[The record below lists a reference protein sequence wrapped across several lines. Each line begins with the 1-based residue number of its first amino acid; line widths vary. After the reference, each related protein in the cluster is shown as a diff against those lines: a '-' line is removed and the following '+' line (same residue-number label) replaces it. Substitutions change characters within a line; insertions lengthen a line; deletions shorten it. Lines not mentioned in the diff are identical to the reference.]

1 MPHAVYTMVFNEKAE
16 CMEKEEKKAL
26 QLKRLQK
33 TVKLAY
39 ENVEFYKKRLDD
51 AGIKPEDIKTLKDI
65 EKIPFTT
72 KNDLREAYPLGL
84 LAVPRE
90 EIVEIHASSGT
101 TGKPS
106 VTAYTQNDL
115 DIWGECIAR
124 GLVMAGCKKDEII
137 QNAYGYGLFTGGFG
151 IHHGGNKLGAIT
163 VPISAGNTKK
173 QLDTMIDFQSNILT
187 CTPSYAMYLGESR
200 EKAGISLDE
209 INLKAGI
216 HGAEMWTD
224 EMRKRIEKSLGIKAY
239 NIYGLT
245 EVMGPGVAQ
254 ECSKQNGMHI
264 QDDQFYP
271 EIINSETGE
280 TLDYGEEGEL
290 VLTSLT
296 KTGMPILRFRTK
308 DLTSLIADECECGR
322 TTIRMTK
329 ITGRS
334 DDMLKIKGVMVFPS
348 QIEKALL
355 KIDGISPNYLIHV
368 TRPKILDEVEVKVEA
383 SKELFSDEMK
393 EMERVEKE
401 IASSIR
407 SETGLRVEVTLC
419 EPESLPRSEGKA
431 IRVIDE
437 RNL

>member
-1 MPHAVYTMVFNEKAE
+1 MFWNKEIE
-16 CMEKEEKKAL
+16 CMDNKEKEKI
-26 QLKRLQK
+26 QLERLQK

-39 ENVEFYKKRLDD
+39 ENVEFYKNLFDEI
-51 AGIKPEDIKTLKDI
+51 GLKPEDIKTLKDI

-72 KNDLREAYPLGL
+72 KSDLREAYPLGL

-90 EIVEIHASSGT
+90 EIVEVHASSGT
-101 TGKPS
+101 TGKPT

-115 DIWGECIAR
+115 EIWGECIAR
-124 GLVMAGCKKDEII
+124 GLKMAGAKKEYII

-151 IHHGGNKLGAIT
+151 IHHGGNKMGAIT
-163 VPISAGNTKK
+163 IPISAGNTKR
-173 QLDTMIDFQSNILT
+173 QLDTMIDFQSDILT

-200 EKAGISLDE
+200 EKAGISLDD

-216 HGAEMWTD
+216 HGAEMWTN
-224 EMRKRIEKSLGIKAY
+224 EMRKRIETSLGIKTH

-254 ECSKQNGMHI
+254 ECSQQDGMHI
-264 QDDQFYP
+264 QDDHFYP
-271 EIINSETGE
+271 EIIDSETGE
-280 TLDYGEEGEL
+280 TLDYGEKGEL

-308 DLTSLIADECECGR
+308 DLTSLNNEKCDCGR
-322 TTIRMTK
+322 TTVRMTR

-355 KIDGISPNYLIHV
+355 KIKGISPNYMIHV
-368 TRPKILDEVEVKVEA
+368 TRPDILDEVEVKVEA
-383 SKELFSDEMK
+383 TKELFSDEMK
-393 EMERVEKE
+393 EMERVEKQ
-401 IASSIR
+401 IKASIR
-407 SETGLRVEVTLC
+407 SETGLRVDVTIC

-431 IRVIDE
+431 VRVIDE
-437 RNL
+437 RNFE

>member
-1 MPHAVYTMVFNEKAE
+1 MFWNKEAE
-16 CMEKEEKKAL
+16 CMSKEEKEKI
-26 QLKRLQK
+26 QLKRLQE
-33 TVKLAY
+33 TIKLAY
-39 ENVEFYKKRLDD
+39 ENVEFYKKRFDE

-72 KNDLREAYPLGL
+72 KSDLREAYPLGL

-90 EIVEIHASSGT
+90 EIVEVHASSGT
-101 TGKPS
+101 TGKPT

-124 GLVMAGCKKDEII
+124 GLKMAGAEKEYII

-151 IHHGGNKLGAIT
+151 IHHGGNKMGAIT
-163 VPISAGNTKK
+163 IPISAGNTKR
-173 QLDTMIDFQSNILT
+173 QLDTMLDFQSDILT
-187 CTPSYAMYLGESR
+187 CTPSYAAYLGESR
-200 EKAGISLDE
+200 E
-209 INLKAGI
+209 KAGI

-224 EMRKRIEKSLGIKAY
+224 EMRKRIETSLGIKTH

-254 ECSKQNGMHI
+254 ECEHQNGMHI
-264 QDDQFYP
+264 QDDHFYP
-271 EIINSETGE
+271 EIIDSETGE
-280 TLDYGEEGEL
+280 TLNPGEKGEL

-296 KTGMPILRFRTK
+296 KTGMPIIRFRTK
-308 DLTSLIADECECGR
+308 DLTSLNDEKCECGR
-322 TTIRMTK
+322 TTVRMNR

-355 KIDGISPNYLIHV
+355 KIKGISPNYMIHV
-368 TRPKILDEVEVKVEA
+368 TRPDILDEVEVKVEA
-383 SKELFSDEMK
+383 TKELFSDEMK
-393 EMERVEKE
+393 EMEKVEKQ
-401 IASSIR
+401 IKSSIR
-407 SETGLRVEVTLC
+407 SETGLRVDVTIC

-431 IRVIDE
+431 VRVIDE
-437 RNL
+437 RKFE

>member
-1 MPHAVYTMVFNEKAE
+1 MVWNENE
-16 CMEKEEKKAL
+16 CLSKKEKEKI
-26 QLKRLQK
+26 QLERLKK

-39 ENVEFYKKRLDD
+39 ENVEFYRKRFDKINL
-51 AGIKPEDIKTLKDI
+51 KPEDIKTLKDI
-65 EKIPFTT
+65 EKIPYTT
-72 KNDLREAYPLGL
+72 KSDLREAYPLGL
-84 LAVPRE
+84 LAVSRD
-90 EIVEIHASSGT
+90 EIVEVHASSGT
-101 TGKPS
+101 TGKPT

-124 GLVMAGCKKDEII
+124 GLIMAGAKKDYII

-151 IHHGGNKLGAIT
+151 IHHGGNRLGVIT
-163 VPISAGNTKK
+163 IPISAGNTKR
-173 QLDTMIDFQSNILT
+173 QLDTMVDFQSDIIT

-200 EKAGISLDE
+200 QKSGIPLED

-224 EMRKRIEKSLGIKAY
+224 EMRKRIEESLGIKTY

-254 ECSKQNGMHI
+254 ECNQQNGMHI
-264 QDDQFYP
+264 QDDHFYP
-271 EIINSETGE
+271 EIINPKTGE
-280 TLDYGEEGEL
+280 VLDYGEHGEL

-308 DLTSLIADECECGR
+308 DLTALINEKCECGR
-322 TTIRMTK
+322 TTIRMER

-355 KIDGISPNYLIHV
+355 RINGITPNYLIHV
-368 TRPKILDEVEVKVEA
+368 TRPDILDEVEVKVEA
-383 SKELFSDEMK
+383 TKELFFDEVK
-393 EMERVEKE
+393 EMEKIEKQ
-401 IASSIR
+401 IQASIR
-407 SETGLRVEVTLC
+407 SETGLRVNVTLC

-431 IRVIDE
+431 VRVIDE

>member
-1 MPHAVYTMVFNEKAE
+1 MVFNEKAE

-124 GLVMAGCKKDEII
+124 GLVMAECKKDEII

>member
-1 MPHAVYTMVFNEKAE
+1 MVFNEKAE
-16 CMEKEEKKAL
+16 CMGNEEKKAL
-26 QLKRLQK
+26 QLKRLQE

-51 AGIKPEDIKTLKDI
+51 AGVKPEDIKTLKDI

-72 KNDLREAYPLGL
+72 KNDLRDAYPLGL

-106 VTAYTQNDL
+106 VTAYTQKDL

-124 GLVMAGCKKDEII
+124 GLVMAGCKKDDII

-200 EKAGISLDE
+200 EKSRINLDD

-271 EIINSETGE
+271 EIINTETGE

-308 DLTSLIADECECGR
+308 DLTSLIADKCDCGR

-355 KIDGISPNYLIHV
+355 KIEGISPNYLIHV
-368 TRPKILDEVEVKVEA
+368 TRPKILDEVEIKVEA

-431 IRVIDE
+431 VRVIDD

>member
-1 MPHAVYTMVFNEKAE
+1 
-16 CMEKEEKKAL
+16 MEKEEKKAL

-209 INLKAGI
+209 INLKVGI